1 MYKLDNP
8 KNNSKNVSHVFFLS
22 LKSGGTI
29 VIQRYAAFHAQVYK
43 RVLRAQMKGL

>member
-8 KNNSKNVSHVFFLS
+8 KNLSHVFFLS
-22 LKSGGTI
+22 LKSGGVI
-29 VIQRYAAFHAQVYK
+29 VIHRYAAFHAQAYK